1 MKRTSI
7 EIRFTDVDIQGHVN
21 HTAIVEW
28 IAHARVTLIDEKVNQ
43 YHHTLWENRKDQ
55 DPELDHVL
63 VNLEVNFHKEVFY
76 PGTIEVTARVLNVGN
91 KSVTTEFF
99 VYSGDEVVAEAQC
112 INVFFRTSDKKS
124 VDIPD
129 KLKDMMMKKNGCNI
143 VTKQKETKENIVF
156 YKITS
161 KKGEKEN
168 E

>member
-7 EIRFTDVDIQGHVN
+7 EIRFTDVDSQGHVN

-28 IAHARVTLIDEKVNQ
+28 IAHARVKLIDEKINQ
-43 YHHTLWENRKDQ
+43 YDHTLWKDNLK
-55 DPELDHVL
+55 DAVPELDHVL

-112 INVFFRTSDKKS
+112 INVFFRTNDKKS
-124 VDIPD
+124 MDIPD
-129 KLKDMMMKKNGCNI
+129 KLKDMLMKKNGCNI

-156 YKITS
+156 YKVTE
-161 KKGEKEN
+161 KKTKKE
-168 E
+168 

>member
-7 EIRFTDVDIQGHVN
+7 EIRFTDVDSQGHVN

-28 IAHARVTLIDEKVNQ
+28 IAHARVTLIDEKVTQ

-63 VNLEVNFHKEVFY
+63 VNLEVNFHREVFY
-76 PGTIEVTARVLNVGN
+76 PGTIEVRGKVLNVGN

-124 VDIPD
+124 MDIPD

>member
-7 EIRFTDVDIQGHVN
+7 EIRFTDVDSQDHVN

-28 IAHARVTLIDEKVNQ
+28 IAHARVKLIDGKVAQ
-43 YHHTLWENRKDQ
+43 YHHTIWENLKDK

-76 PGTIEVTARVLNVGN
+76 PGTVEVSARVLNVGS

-129 KLKDMMMKKNGCNI
+129 QLKDMLMKKNGCNMVI
-143 VTKQKETKENIVF
+143 KQKSF
-156 YKITS
+156 
-161 KKGEKEN
+161 KGLKVSSVN

>member
-1 MKRTSI
+1 M
-7 EIRFTDVDIQGHVN
+7 EIRFTDVDSQNHVN
-21 HTAIVEW
+21 HIAIIEW

-76 PGTIEVTARVLNVGN
+76 PGIIEVTARVLNVGS

-99 VYSGDEVVAEAQC
+99 VYSGNEVVAEAQC
-112 INVFFRTSDKKS
+112 INVFFRTSDKTS

-129 KLKDMMMKKNGCNI
+129 KLKDMLMKKNGSNI
-143 VTKQKETKENIVF
+143 VTKKNGNKENIVF
-156 YKITS
+156 YKVTE
-161 KKGEKEN
+161 KKAKKE
-168 E
+168 

>member
-1 MKRTSI
+1 MERTSI
-7 EIRFTDVDIQGHVN
+7 EVRFTDVDSQNHVN

-28 IAHARVTLIDEKVNQ
+28 IAHARVKLIDGKVAQ
-43 YHHTLWENRKDQ
+43 YGHTIWQNLKDQ

-63 VNLEVNFHKEVFY
+63 VNLDVNFHKEVFY
-76 PGTIEVTARVLNVGN
+76 PGTIEVTGRVLNVGS

-143 VTKQKETKENIVF
+143 VTKQK
-156 YKITS
+156 
-161 KKGEKEN
+161 
-168 E
+168 

>member
-28 IAHARVTLIDEKVNQ
+28 ISHGRVKLIDEKINQ
-43 YHHTLWENRKDQ
+43 YDHTLWKDNLK
-55 DPELDHVL
+55 DAVPELDHVL
-63 VNLEVNFHKEVFY
+63 VNLDVNFHKEVFY
-76 PGTIEVTARVLNVGN
+76 PGTIEVTGRVLNVGN

-99 VYSGDEVVAEAQC
+99 VYSGNEVVAEAQC

-129 KLKDMMMKKNGCNI
+129 KLKDMMMKKNGCNV

-156 YKITS
+156 YKVTS
-161 KKGEKEN
+161 KKAGKE
-168 E
+168 

>member
-28 IAHARVTLIDEKVNQ
+28 IAHARVTLIDEKVIQ
-43 YHHTLWENRKDQ
+43 YHHTLWENLKDQ

-63 VNLEVNFHKEVFY
+63 VNLEVNFHQEVFY

-99 VYSGDEVVAEAQC
+99 VYSGNEMVAEAQC

-124 VDIPD
+124 MNIPD
-129 KLKDMMMKKNGCNI
+129 KLKEMLMKKNG
-143 VTKQKETKENIVF
+143 TKSSAQKEITENIVF
-156 YKITS
+156 YKVTE
-161 KKGEKEN
+161 KKEG
-168 E
+168 

>member
-7 EIRFTDVDIQGHVN
+7 EIRFTDVDSQDHVN

-28 IAHARVTLIDEKVNQ
+28 IAHARVKLIDGRVAQ
-43 YHHTLWENRKDQ
+43 YSHTIWQNLKDQ

-63 VNLEVNFHKEVFY
+63 VNLDVNFHKEVFY
-76 PGTIEVTARVLNVGN
+76 PGTIEVSGRVLNVGN

-129 KLKDMMMKKNGCNI
+129 QLKDMLMKKNGGNMVI
-143 VTKQKETKENIVF
+143 KQK
-156 YKITS
+156 
-161 KKGEKEN
+161 
-168 E
+168 

>member
-7 EIRFTDVDIQGHVN
+7 EIRFTDVDSQDHVN

-28 IAHARVTLIDEKVNQ
+28 IAHARVNLIDGKVAQ
-43 YHHTLWENRKDQ
+43 YHHTIWENLKDK

-76 PGTIEVTARVLNVGN
+76 PGTVEVSSRVLNVGS

-99 VYSGDEVVAEAQC
+99 VYRGNEVVAEAQC
-112 INVFFRTSDKKS
+112 VNVFFRPEDKKS

-129 KLKDMMMKKNGCNI
+129 KLKEMLVKNTSCNI
-143 VTKQKETKENIVF
+143 ISKQKESKENVAL

-161 KKGEKEN
+161 KEV
-168 E
+168 

>member
-7 EIRFTDVDIQGHVN
+7 EIRFTDVDSQGHVN
-21 HTAIVEW
+21 HTAVVEW
-28 IAHARVTLIDEKVNQ
+28 IAHARVTLIDEKVTQ

-76 PGTIEVTARVLNVGN
+76 PGTIEVRGKVLNVGN

-112 INVFFRTSDKKS
+112 INVFFRTSDKTS
-124 VDIPD
+124 VNIPE
-129 KLKDMMMKKNGCNI
+129 KLKEILMKKNGCNI
-143 VTKQKETKENIVF
+143 MTKENG
-156 YKITS
+156 K
-161 KKGEKEN
+161 KEN